1 MFIAEEVRHYL
12 AELGYQS
19 IDQIVGNA
27 ALLKLKDSYEAKG
40 IKLGLNKLQERFRPN
55 KKQYNSSKNR
65 INSELNDYELS
76 TAIDKQLKSNIL
88 KGKGVHFLLRSKILT
103 VQLEQDWQGL
113 LQKNLARM
121 VFQKN

>member
-1 MFIAEEVRHYL
+1 M
-12 AELGYQS
+12 
-19 IDQIVGNA
+19 
-27 ALLKLKDSYEAKG
+27 KDSYEAKG
-40 IKLGLNKLQERFRPN
+40 IKLGLDKLLERFRPN

-76 TAIDKQLKSNIL
+76 TAIDTTKEQYL
-88 KGKGVHFLLRSKILT
+88 KGKGFIFFEIKKLT
-103 VQLEQDWQGL
+103 VQLEHWQGL